1 MRDDNFEWDD
11 RKAASNYRK
20 HQVPFELARVV
31 FDDPRAVE
39 RADIDE
45 PDEERFLV
53 TGLANE
59 RLLTVVY
66 VLRGPRV
73 RIISAR

>member
-1 MRDDNFEWDD
+1 MQEDNFEWDD

-20 HQVPFELARVV
+20 HRAPFELARSV

-39 RADIDE
+39 RRDFDE

-59 RLLTVVY
+59 
-66 VLRGPRV
+66 
-73 RIISAR
+73 